1 MTLPRELRTA
11 RLLLRRWLAADRD
24 PFAAM
29 NADPRVM
36 EHLPGLLEPAES
48 DALVDRI
55 EKHFDEHGFGL
66 WVMEIQGVT
75 RFAGFVGLAVPDFE
89 AHFTP
94 CVEVG
99 WRLAPKYWG
108 RGYATEA
115 GRAALVFGFERVNLP
130 EVVSF
135 TVPENER
142 SRRVMERIG
151 MVHVPADDFDHP
163 NAATSRRRH
172 VLYRIKSNPLPNVR
186 LQPTAAGEMI
196 SRRG

>member
-1 MTLPRELRTA
+1 VPLAAERQAVGQTKTELTESPNQNLSTMTLPRELLTA

-135 TVPENER
+135 TVPEN
-142 SRRVMERIG
+142 
-151 MVHVPADDFDHP
+151 
-163 NAATSRRRH
+163 
-172 VLYRIKSNPLPNVR
+172 
-186 LQPTAAGEMI
+186 
-196 SRRG
+196 